1 MIEHH
6 NQEDNQS
13 TGDNNDNDSNT
24 DGDELVIDRI
34 DRSGNQR
41 RVEQQQHL
49 LLTQIAQSTQDASD
63 ELRLMNDNI
72 ENLTREVHSTKEAI
86 KSFADVLRKY
96 LDNNKN
102 QDKNH
107 NHKA

>member
-41 RVEQQQHL
+41 RVEQ
-49 LLTQIAQSTQDASD
+49 
-63 ELRLMNDNI
+63 
-72 ENLTREVHSTKEAI
+72 
-86 KSFADVLRKY
+86 
-96 LDNNKN
+96 
-102 QDKNH
+102 
-107 NHKA
+107 